1 MFSIRSKSSASA
13 FSLTCVNGLEKY
25 RYYHVPTRDR
35 RILTKKR
42 TTTPAEIIFAGENI
56 SETVKGGDYVVVR

>member
-1 MFSIRSKSSASA
+1 MFSICLKSSASA
-13 FSLTCVNGLEKY
+13 FSPTRVNGLEKY
-25 RYYHVPTRDR
+25 HYYYVPTRDR

-56 SETVKGGDYVVVR
+56 SEMIKGGDYVVVR